1 MIGALDRKLVEELCE
16 DIIPLLQS
24 FTSDE
29 LKTMLLLA
37 NNVCPTDPDSFFW
50 STKSYFDQFLKIYD
64 TSITEHVSRFTSF
77 FPDEAV
83 IPPKIYGIGYDSTYT
98 PVLQL
103 LVRKDGS
110 LDNQTLLLLKN
121 TRLPFSLQ
129 SANVMNILIHC
140 GEAMNSSLKSWKN
153 TGYINPTLLSIESAI
168 QHILGHNISSSSV
181 FQSFMNDSKNSGF
194 KNQLNTQYIPL
205 QTPFPFYGPCL
216 LVAFRNCAIHSGLN
230 VAFKYFPG
238 KDADIINLARAIRD
252 HGKLP
257 DMITSFLHY
266 L

>member
-1 MIGALDRKLVEELCE
+1 M
-16 DIIPLLQS
+16 
-24 FTSDE
+24 
-29 LKTMLLLA
+29 
-37 NNVCPTDPDSFFW
+37 
-50 STKSYFDQFLKIYD
+50 
-64 TSITEHVSRFTSF
+64 F

-103 LVRKDGS
+103 LVRRDGS
-110 LDNQTLLLLKN
+110 LDNQTLLLLK
-121 TRLPFSLQ
+121 TARSQ
-129 SANVMNILIHC
+129 SANSMNILTHC

-153 TGYINPTLLSIESAI
+153 TGDNSPTLLSVESAI
-168 QHILGHNISSSSV
+168 QHVLGHNISSSSV
-181 FQSFMNDSKNSGF
+181 FQSFMSDSKNSGF

-230 VAFKYFPG
+230 VAFKYFHG
-238 KDADIINLARAIRD
+238 KDAYIINLARAIRD
-252 HGKLP
+252 HRKLP
-257 DMITSFLHY
+257 DIITCFLHY